1 MPAPVEGLYWFNGAM
16 NYLPYFS
23 LAVLNAGLTF
33 GLCFAP
39 QLTHKQRTL
48 YCAAGVVIG
57 FIIGG
62 GHPGA
67 GLLYVLVLL
76 LAVVLCA
83 RQRRFLH
90 LPAFLSPV
98 AGVSPHPTRTRR
110 RGYALRGVGGQAL
123 LKPC

>member
-62 GHPGA
+62 GHQVA
-67 GLLYVLVLL
+67 GLLTVSYTHLGC
-76 LAVVLCA
+76 ATGVVWHGA
-83 RQRRFLH
+83 YP
-90 LPAFLSPV
+90 LPSETATV
-98 AGVSPHPTRTRR
+98 D
-110 RGYALRGVGGQAL
+110 
-123 LKPC
+123 